1 MNDILTIINELGINK
16 QFMPYIYILLLIAI
30 LYKPLMSFK
39 HDIKRTRINKLKEAY
54 DFNEHD
60 ENTKKYFKYSL
71 SEEYFK
77 LVTGLSFSFGQ
88 QEKLIELYLK
98 NKAPV
103 AFHHYKRVAEYFKFD
118 DDQNIVSIKIPKF
131 AQIIGYCQAILGFY
145 LLGDFFLV
153 LFNFSDVLKALNTFN
168 GVLIVT
174 GIGMLLGIIS
184 FCGSICILNPYFI
197 YKSSVHVNKQ
207 IGSAD
212 FTCFYHWA
220 LYKREF
226 TFEKEFTLRNKKFNL
241 PKKFRNKK
249 FNPPMILM
257 RLIIFYIPI
266 PVAGFFLAYFQT
278 TSA

>member
-16 QFMPYIYILLLIAI
+16 QFMPVIYILLLIAI

-60 ENTKKYFKYSL
+60 ENTKKYLKYSL

-88 QEKLIELYLK
+88 QEKLIELYMK

-131 AQIIGYCQAILGFY
+131 SQIIGYCQAILGFY
-145 LLGDFFLV
+145 LLGNFFLV
-153 LFNFSDVLKALNTFN
+153 LFNFSDVLKALNAFN

-184 FCGSICILNPYFI
+184 FFGSICILNPYLI
-197 YKSSVHVNKQ
+197 YKSSVYVNKQ
-207 IGSAD
+207 IGSIN
-212 FTCFYHWA
+212 FTCFYHQA
-220 LYKREF
+220 LEKKKFSLSRKRMRVLR
-226 TFEKEFTLRNKKFNL
+226 KKLNTLRFL
-241 PKKFRNKK
+241 PRKPFCLR
-249 FNPPMILM
+249 M
-257 RLIIFYIPI
+257 RLLCFYLPI
-266 PVAGFFLAYFQT
+266 PALGFLLAYFQT